1 MNSPPHILVVED
13 DPFLR
18 QLITDQLC
26 EAGYTI
32 LTAEDGAQA
41 LRVLA
46 KQSVDLVISD
56 IFMPNME
63 GIEMIRTLREQRP
76 DLPIFATS
84 GGTRLMG
91 KDVILSVARRFG
103 ANEVFTKPLD
113 MSSILSKLEE
123 YVGTANQEHA
133 HAPTHSQQAII
144 TSWQTTKTDAAPPP
158 PTTPGEAREISAV
171 FDNVPDGLFLL
182 VRAPNGIW
190 RITSS
195 NRTATELFGIPSDE
209 MAGMTLDDIFGV
221 EAVTR
226 DGMPL
231 PEICRETAA
240 PVEEEKYLAARRDDY
255 WVDFNWWHLKFVPI
269 PDETGEID
277 EVAGICQIVTESRQ
291 MRESLKQFTS
301 AISQASSIIAIV
313 ELDGTIDFINPAF
326 EETVGVSCEAAAGHS
341 IFQFCMPPDAQH
353 LYAPMID
360 AMARLEPWQGD
371 LPSKNRS
378 GSTNWKNVRISPITN
393 EKGHADRYLFIKEDI
408 TEKRQIESKLRLAS
422 RVLDTTDAGVI
433 ITNPKGIIES
443 VNPGFTKIT
452 GYNSEEATGKPP
464 GFLQSGAHSKQF
476 YGEFWQQLAGA
487 GHWSGEFINQR
498 KDGEVIVCSM
508 SISALYAPDGILTHY
523 VGVFSDITKLKDS
536 QQRLNNLANYDTLTG
551 LPNRHHFLERL
562 NRSFQRAKRSGNNVA
577 LMYLDLDHFKS
588 VNDTLG
594 HSAGDI
600 LLKEVSGRILQQL
613 RDEDTLARLGGD
625 EFVVILEG
633 VADPECI
640 SVIAERIILDI
651 RRPFLIK
658 KQDVHIGCSIGIA
671 FFPKDAEDAD
681 TLLRN
686 ADLALYRAKDEGR
699 NCYQIYASELN
710 EKAHQRYLIETR
722 LRKAVAQGELF
733 MVYQPQ
739 FNAVDH
745 RLIGAEALIRWNNPE
760 LGFISPAE
768 FIPIAEQTGLIIP
781 ISLWIIEQ
789 VCRMQKQ
796 IIDQGIQPT
805 RVAINISP
813 VQFKKL
819 DVVASFMKILEQEG
833 IPPDLIEIEVTEG
846 AIMVNPEMAIETLN
860 HLRSEGFSIAVDDFG
875 TGYSSL
881 GYLKRFPIDKLK
893 IDQTFIRDLE
903 TDHDDAVIVSAI
915 IAMSH
920 LLGVKTLAE
929 GVETQKQLEYL
940 NTAGCDEIQGYL
952 LGRPIPKADF
962 INFCANQEPDDQ
974 ETKLLPTGG
983 GQIHATSQEPAHS

>member
-1 MNSPPHILVVED
+1 MSHPPRILVVED

-26 EAGYTI
+26 EAGYI
-32 LTAEDGAQA
+32 LLTAEDGAHA
-41 LRVLA
+41 LKVLE
-46 KQSVDLVISD
+46 KQSVDVVISD

-63 GIEMIRTLREQRP
+63 GIEMIRTLREQFP
-76 DLPIFATS
+76 GLPIFATS
-84 GGTRLMG
+84 GGTRLMD

-103 ANEVFTKPLD
+103 ANETFTKPLD
-113 MSSILSKLEE
+113 MPGILSKLKE
-123 YVGTANQEHA
+123 YVGTADQGD
-133 HAPTHSQQAII
+133 
-144 TSWQTTKTDAAPPP
+144 TTVPATIHQKINTFWSSTVTGTASHTLKPV
-158 PTTPGEAREISAV
+158 EAREISAV

-190 RITSS
+190 RIRSS

-209 MAGMTLDDIFGV
+209 MSGMTLDDIFGV
-221 EAVTR
+221 EAITR
-226 DGMPL
+226 DGVPL
-231 PEICRETAA
+231 PEICRETAV

-269 PDETGEID
+269 PDENGEIE

-326 EETVGVSCEAAAGHS
+326 EETVGISSEAAAGHS
-341 IFQFCMPPDAQH
+341 IFQFCMPPDARH

-360 AMARLEPWQGD
+360 AMAKLEPWQGD
-371 LPSKNRS
+371 LPSKNRT
-378 GSTNWKNVRISPITN
+378 GSINWKNVRISPITN
-393 EKGHADRYLFIKEDI
+393 EKGYADRYLLIKEDI
-408 TEKRQIESKLRLAS
+408 TEKRQIESQLRLAS

-433 ITNPKGIIES
+433 ITNPQGIIES

-452 GYNSEEATGKPP
+452 GYNTEEATGKPP
-464 GFLQSGAHSKQF
+464 GFLQSGVHSKQF

-640 SVIAERIILDI
+640 SVIAERIIVDI

-739 FNAVDH
+739 FNTVDH
-745 RLIGAEALIRWNNPE
+745 RLIGAEALLRWNNPE

-833 IPPDLIEIEVTEG
+833 VPPDLIEIEVTEG
-846 AIMVNPEMAIETLN
+846 AIMVNPEIAIDTLN
-860 HLRSEGFSIAVDDFG
+860 HLRSKGFTIAVDDFG

-903 TDHDDAVIVSAI
+903 TDQDDAVIVSAI

-920 LLGVKTLAE
+920 LLGMKTLAE
-929 GVETQKQLEYL
+929 GVESDEQLEYL
-940 NTAGCDEIQGYL
+940 NAAGCDEIQGYL
-952 LGRPIPKADF
+952 LGRPMPKADF
-962 INFCANQEPDDQ
+962 INFCANQ
-974 ETKLLPTGG
+974 
-983 GQIHATSQEPAHS
+983 

>member
-1 MNSPPHILVVED
+1 MSQPPRILVVED

-32 LTAEDGAQA
+32 LTAEDGAHA
-41 LRVLA
+41 LRVLD
-46 KQSVDLVISD
+46 KQTADVVISD

-63 GIEMIRTLREQRP
+63 GIEMIRTLREKIP
-76 DLPIFATS
+76 GLPIFATS
-84 GGTRLMG
+84 GGTHLMD

-103 ANEVFTKPLD
+103 ANESFTKPLD
-113 MSSILSKLEE
+113 MPSILSKLKE
-123 YVGTANQEHA
+123 YVGIADQKETTQHSTTEQTASAFWH
-133 HAPTHSQQAII
+133 
-144 TSWQTTKTDAAPPP
+144 TSETETTS
-158 PTTPGEAREISAV
+158 TTSKPGVAREISAV

-182 VRAPNGIW
+182 VRSPNGIW

-221 EAVTR
+221 EAITR
-226 DGMPL
+226 DGVPL
-231 PEICRETAA
+231 PEICRETAV

-269 PDETGEID
+269 PDENGQID

-326 EETVGVSCEAAAGHS
+326 EETVGVSSEAAAGHS

-371 LPSKNRS
+371 LPSKNRT
-378 GSTNWKNVRISPITN
+378 GSINWKNVRISPITN
-393 EKGHADRYLFIKEDI
+393 EKGYADRYLLIKEDI
-408 TEKRQIESKLRLAS
+408 TEKRQIESQLRLAS

-452 GYNSEEATGKPP
+452 GYNMEEAIGKPP

-476 YGEFWQQLAGA
+476 YGEFWQQLASA

-498 KDGEVIVCSM
+498 KGGEIIVCSM

-562 NRSFQRAKRSGNNVA
+562 NRSFQRAKRSENNVA

-594 HSAGDI
+594 HTAGDI

-640 SVIAERIILDI
+640 SIIAERIICDI

-658 KQDVHIGCSIGIA
+658 KQDVYIGCSIGIA

-745 RLIGAEALIRWNNPE
+745 HLIGAEALLRWNNPE
-760 LGFISPAE
+760 MGFISPAV

-796 IIDQGIQPT
+796 IIEQGIQPT

-833 IPPDLIEIEVTEG
+833 VPPDLIEIEVTEG
-846 AIMVNPEMAIETLN
+846 AIMVNPEVAIDTLN
-860 HLRSEGFSIAVDDFG
+860 HLRSKGFTIAVDDFG

-929 GVETQKQLEYL
+929 GVETDKQLEYL
-940 NTAGCDEIQGYL
+940 IDAGCDEIQGYL
-952 LGRPIPKADF
+952 LGRPMPKADF
-962 INFCANQEPDDQ
+962 INFCINHEQANQE
-974 ETKLLPTGG
+974 TKPLATGG
-983 GQIHATSQEPAHS
+983 KRLHGTNKEPAHS